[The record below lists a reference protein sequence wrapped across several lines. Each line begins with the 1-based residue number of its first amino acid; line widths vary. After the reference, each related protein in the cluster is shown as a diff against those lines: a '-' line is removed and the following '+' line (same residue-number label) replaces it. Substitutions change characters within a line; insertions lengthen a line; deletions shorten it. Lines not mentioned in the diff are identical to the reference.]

1 MQLKIVTGLSGAGK
15 SAVMNALEDLG
26 MFCIDNLP
34 ASTIPVFAKLLL
46 DSEKYSKVAVS
57 TDIRTDLNLAQL
69 RQARQELDRLSVSN
83 ELIFVD
89 CDENELLLRYKQTRR
104 IHPLVNSENC
114 TLSSAIEKENAVLAP
129 IRNEADF
136 VLCTTGLS
144 VAECKTRVS
153 GMFSAR
159 ENEQMNILC
168 MSFGFKHG
176 IPVDADFV
184 FDARF
189 LPNPFYVP
197 ELKAQTG
204 LDKGVRDFVMNSEN
218 SAEFERRLFDLV
230 DFVVPECIKEG
241 KSQLVIAIGC
251 TGGHHRSVT
260 FTEALA
266 LRLKSENYN
275 VSISHRDIKK

>member
-46 DSEKYSKVAVS
+46 DTEKYSRVAVS
-57 TDIRTDLNLAQL
+57 TDIRTDLNLSQL
-69 RQARQELDRLSVSN
+69 RQARQELDGLGVSN

-136 VLCTTGLS
+136 VLSTTGLS

-189 LPNPFYVP
+189 LPNPFYIP
-197 ELKAQTG
+197 ELKQLTG
-204 LDKGVRDFVMNSEN
+204 LDKGVRDFVMNSEK
-218 SAEFERRLFDLV
+218 SAEFERRLFELV
-230 DFVVPECIKEG
+230 DFVVPECIREG
-241 KSQLVIAIGC
+241 KSQLVIAVGC

-260 FTEALA
+260 FTESLA
-266 LRLKSENYN
+266 LRLKNKNYN